1 MSINTNKY
9 PSYISRPDSNAEII
23 HEVRES
29 SKRFIHALPLL
40 IDPDGINVV
49 PANLYLHSLLHDPDI
64 KSVRTIESH
73 ANALLSFYRWLSMT
87 IPEHV
92 NLKTGLVVEDK
103 RPLTIYDCTE
113 KLEDS
118 PVVRFRDYLLE
129 HLYTADENGKI
140 CGAPSTASNYVLKI
154 VAYYSF
160 LYRNRII
167 PLSKTFRP
175 FEYKSKKIRIT
186 NKKKREQHHALSHL
200 NANYGRD
207 IFVETTGLT
216 KPFKNQ
222 QTPQGA
228 DIRELRPL
236 RENEKQVLYQ
246 YLDVDNSS
254 DTKHLMLYLKTE
266 VGLRV
271 EELVTFPE
279 SVVDKPQSKAVKV
292 QIGENVNG
300 CITKF
305 DKVRTIEI
313 PAHVMD
319 LLHEYKFSKERTS
332 AIRSGL
338 LRHGRLFV
346 KSNGGIYATNTIQKY
361 VEEIRNT
368 LKIMGNDVYFSA
380 HDLRATFATD
390 WLYDKHMETGK
401 PFEALISELADLMGH
416 ESTATT
422 QKYVNYMNDDKTW
435 TEFALRKNQYAQQ
448 TLR

>member
-1 MSINTNKY
+1 M
-9 PSYISRPDSNAEII
+9 P
-23 HEVRES
+23 
-29 SKRFIHALPLL
+29 
-40 IDPDGINVV
+40 
-49 PANLYLHSLLHDPDI
+49 
-64 KSVRTIESH
+64 
-73 ANALLSFYRWLSMT
+73 

-186 NKKKREQHHALSHL
+186 NKKKRDQHHALSHL
-200 NANYGRD
+200 SANCGKD

-254 DTKHLMLYLKTE
+254 DIKHLMLYLKTE
-266 VGLRV
+266 AGLRV

-279 SVVDKPQSKAVKV
+279 SVVDKPQSKVVKV

-305 DKVRTIEI
+305 GKVRTIEI
-313 PAHVMD
+313 PAHIMD

-346 KSNGGIYATNTIQKY
+346 KSNGGIYATNTIQKH

-368 LKIMGNDVYFSA
+368 LNMSGHDIYFSA

-401 PFEALISELADLMGH
+401 PFDALISELADLMGH

-435 TEFALRKNQYAQQ
+435 TEFAQRKNQYAQQ
-448 TLR
+448 ALR